1 MSRTYRRNAETATG
15 LRHPHTMNERRQLK
29 GLLTDARVNQCRVS
43 PANRLSR
50 HLPSDFDDM
59 KLASFAET
67 FFDD

>member
-1 MSRTYRRNAETATG
+1 MSRTYRNNPSSTTG

-29 GLLTDARVNQCRVS
+29 GLTTDARFNQVAIS

-50 HLPSDFDDM
+50 HIPSDFDDV
-59 KLASFAET
+59 KIASFAET